1 MALPSLADTEEYVN
15 ALYFGPGGSGKS
27 TDAAHMAKLSGHV
40 VAIDCES
47 GLKKRPL
54 RRMGVPVENIH
65 PYPVSNFDAM
75 NKLTGQMEAKL
86 IKEAEQL
93 AAGDLDPAD
102 RLVGIIIDS
111 FTELQKRFIEDIV
124 DTRNAKRAATMI
136 VDPFEVDIKE
146 QGKMTEM
153 CRRVARRLRDLPC
166 HVAFVCLDKREVDND
181 AGGVFYRP
189 ALTPAF
195 STDLIGYVDAVFCT
209 RQEDTEDGDLSR
221 FVASTVPTGRF
232 RGKDRYGVFPST
244 FVNPTF
250 DRVVQYVNEDG
261 DVPGDPYQE
270 AYRARTNANAAISST

>member
-27 TDAAHMAKLSGHV
+27 TDAAHMAKLGHV
-40 VAIDCES
+40 IAIDCES

-65 PYPVSNFDAM
+65 PYKVTNFQEM
-75 NKLTGQMEAKL
+75 WKLTGQVESQL
-86 IKEAEQL
+86 IEKPGSV
-93 AAGDLDPAD
+93 AG
-102 RLVGIIIDS
+102 LVIDS

-124 DTRNAKRAATMI
+124 DTRNAKRAATMV

-166 HVAFVCLDKREVDND
+166 HVVFVCLDKREVDNEV
-181 AGGVFYRP
+181 GGVFYRP

-195 STDLIGYVDAVFCT
+195 ATDLIGYVDAVFCT
-209 RQEDTEDGDLSR
+209 RQEDTEEDDLSR

-232 RGKDRYGVFPST
+232 RGKDRYGVFPAT

-250 DRVVQYVNEDG
+250 DRVVQYVEQDG
-261 DVPGDPYQE
+261 EVDDDPYQA
-270 AYRARTNANAAISST
+270 AYRQRTSALATGNTQ